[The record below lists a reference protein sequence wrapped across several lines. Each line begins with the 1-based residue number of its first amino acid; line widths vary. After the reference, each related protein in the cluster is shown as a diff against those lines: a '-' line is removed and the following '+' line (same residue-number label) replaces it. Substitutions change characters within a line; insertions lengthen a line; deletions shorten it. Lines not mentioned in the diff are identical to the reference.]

1 MSSEINIWK
10 KKAWCVM
17 KYKRLK
23 LGEKKTKFNGM
34 SARSIDKSYFTHKI
48 AKKKLLLGL
57 NYEKRWSIW
66 VSSDGHT
73 IFSALFQLPT
83 HSILSH
89 VSVVVPMH
97 WAIACISPSLSHTSR
112 DRRRCEN
119 VDFAG
124 TTFLCVC
131 ETHDHLQIYYAVT
144 VYLH

>member
-1 MSSEINIWK
+1 
-10 KKAWCVM
+10 M

-97 WAIACISPSLSHTSR
+97 
-112 DRRRCEN
+112 
-119 VDFAG
+119 
-124 TTFLCVC
+124 
-131 ETHDHLQIYYAVT
+131 
-144 VYLH
+144 